1 MHTCPHIP
9 SGVVHLW
16 IFSMNILSHMH
27 FTFVKVFVSFFSFF
41 YFAAY
46 KLLLVCK
53 PYQRFDRNVD
63 ELRMSDFTEA
73 GEQFSSDLGGRGFVH
88 GPWDIYFISVAFW
101 NDWFL
106 GLEHFSL
113 AQQPNEVKLESLVFS
128 LLEWWI
134 SYVKFLNS

>member
-1 MHTCPHIP
+1 
-9 SGVVHLW
+9 
-16 IFSMNILSHMH
+16 MH

-41 YFAAY
+41 YFAPY

-88 GPWDIYFISVAFW
+88 GP
-101 NDWFL
+101 
-106 GLEHFSL
+106 
-113 AQQPNEVKLESLVFS
+113 
-128 LLEWWI
+128 
-134 SYVKFLNS
+134 